1 METKV
6 LTKEELK
13 ELKELKTK
21 FIELTNSIGEIE
33 IHIMSLK
40 NRKKTLSDEIEKLNE
55 GETALAK
62 RLQDKYG
69 QGTISLET
77 GEISLTN

>member
-6 LTKEELK
+6 LSKEELK

-62 RLQDKYG
+62 RLK
-69 QGTISLET
+69 INMVRVLF
-77 GEISLTN
+77 L